1 MAAAATT
8 SFVRTGILAN
18 ITRKT
23 FTVKRQSAR
32 EMIHEILRNG
42 TGKKEKDKEVSV

>member
-1 MAAAATT
+1 MAAAAPT

-23 FTVKRQSAR
+23 FTVKGQSAR
-32 EMIHEILRNG
+32 EMILRKG
-42 TGKKEKDKEVSV
+42 TGKKESNKEVSV